1 MNLKNQ
7 TENNFFLFT
16 NETTKLLLLELASKP
31 IVMYLATP
39 LSSNRDH
46 GFLIRDQLEG
56 VS

>member
-16 NETTKLLLLELASKP
+16 NETTKLLHLELAYKP